1 MSGVSYITTPGALE
15 RPVRPRNVHQHP
27 RDPIPHTIIF
37 RGRSRVLKL
46 RIFGLRLVDELLLVL
61 PLVLVVSGFLARGDG
76 SLVRKAEEH
85 AKGEG

>member
-1 MSGVSYITTPGALE
+1 
-15 RPVRPRNVHQHP
+15 
-27 RDPIPHTIIF
+27 
-37 RGRSRVLKL
+37 
-46 RIFGLRLVDELLLVL
+46 VL